1 MGRSAVCGWVALAT
15 TVAGG
20 ALGVAAD
27 ARLSADR
34 YDYVATAFLL
44 LAVAL
49 GVGGIVVLLVGLA
62 DQVLERSPRPDRAP
76 ERAPAAG
83 TVSTTSAPFPGAP
96 SALAAA
102 RTTAHRHAAAA
113 RRTAVSATRRAGEH
127 AATAQRSATASF
139 SAAVSRSAAAV
150 RSATAAPASTTS
162 PSAAPES
169 TIDDGTTS
177 RRDTAPVTSPD
188 APADALTPT
197 TSGVPRP

>member
-27 ARLSADR
+27 ARLSAGR
-34 YDYVATAFLL
+34 YDYVAAAFLL

-49 GVGGIVVLLVGLA
+49 GVGGVVVLLVGLA
-62 DQVLERSPRPDRAP
+62 DQALERRPGPDRAP
-76 ERAPAAG
+76 VPPRASE
-83 TVSTTSAPFPGAP
+83 TESTTSAPSACAP

-102 RTTAHRHAAAA
+102 RTTAHRHAATA

-139 SAAVSRSAAAV
+139 SAAVARSAAAV
-150 RSATAAPASTTS
+150 RSATAAPAPTT
-162 PSAAPES
+162 
-169 TIDDGTTS
+169 DDASTS
-177 RRDTAPVTSPD
+177 RLDTGTVTSPD
-188 APADALTPT
+188 LSADALTPT
-197 TSGVPRP
+197 ASGAPRP